1 MHHEKFPKIPKP
13 ATDKEEAALRLVI
26 PANEE
31 AVREGL
37 STIKSGL
44 SDLEFSQDEWSTLEL
59 VVAEVLNNIVVH
71 AYQERNDGMIE
82 THMDHSNGSLLC
94 KIIDTGNPMPGGEL
108 PNKPQ
113 SDLTCATEDLPEGGF
128 GWFLIRQLTKDLNY
142 GRMEDQN
149 VLTFRLKFGE
159 AS

>member
-71 AYQERNDGMIE
+71 A
-82 THMDHSNGSLLC
+82 
-94 KIIDTGNPMPGGEL
+94 
-108 PNKPQ
+108 
-113 SDLTCATEDLPEGGF
+113 
-128 GWFLIRQLTKDLNY
+128 
-142 GRMEDQN
+142 
-149 VLTFRLKFGE
+149 
-159 AS
+159 